1 MGSSSDPCADS
12 TLDDVFL
19 LPDDSLLA
27 GADTDPHVVAKFPEA
42 FYELSQYQIREA
54 FLSYFLPRLNLFP

>member
-12 TLDDVFL
+12 TLVGVFL

-27 GADTDPHVVAKFPEA
+27 GADTDPHVAAKSPEV
-42 FYELSQYQIREA
+42 FYELSQYQIGEA
-54 FLSYFLPRLNLFP
+54 FPS

>member
-12 TLDDVFL
+12 TLVGVFL

-27 GADTDPHVVAKFPEA
+27 GADTDPHVAAKSPEA
-42 FYELSQYQIREA
+42 FYELSQYQIGEA
-54 FLSYFLPRLNLFP
+54 FPS